1 MGYAAV
7 PRYVRRC
14 EPARALRHQRPKRI
28 RIVIADGQ
36 PIFCQGLR
44 RVIET
49 QSDLW
54 LVAETSDGAEAVKL
68 MHKYSPDVL
77 LLDLAVSGLAA
88 LNVLRSVHSS
98 ASQVRSIV
106 LANEIE
112 TCDAHQALKLGA
124 HGVMRKDSSAELLLK
139 GVRSV
144 MAGECWMARENMA
157 NFLTWLGNGTSP
169 SADVPTGN
177 HLHLTS
183 RELQIVSAIIEG
195 ETNKGIAVRL
205 GLSENTVKHHLTHVF
220 DKLGVSSRLELAVF
234 AQRVFPRQ

>member
-1 MGYAAV
+1 
-7 PRYVRRC
+7 
-14 EPARALRHQRPKRI
+14 
-28 RIVIADGQ
+28 
-36 PIFCQGLR
+36 
-44 RVIET
+44 
-49 QSDLW
+49 
-54 LVAETSDGAEAVKL
+54 
-68 MHKYSPDVL
+68 
-77 LLDLAVSGLAA
+77 
-88 LNVLRSVHSS
+88 
-98 ASQVRSIV
+98 VRSIV
-106 LANEIE
+106 LATEIE
-112 TCDAHQALKLGA
+112 TRDAHQALKLGA

-183 RELQIVSAIIEG
+183 RELHIVSAIIEG

-220 DKLGVSSRLELAVF
+220 DKLGVSSRLELGVF
-234 AQRVFPRQ
+234 AQRVLPSQ